1 MDKPVTTQKDLKAA
15 YKTMEA
21 DHFAPRM
28 EISFIDGD
36 DRQTLRYE
44 KVTWNI
50 GGEEKGL
57 RYGENPGQ
65 EAALYRLTGGNLA
78 LGDVQML
85 QPGRYLAS
93 VPELLQSGKHPGKTN
108 VTDTDNA
115 LNILRYL
122 MEKPTCVI
130 VKHNNPCGVATG
142 TTLAEAYFRANK
154 ADRLAAFGGAI
165 ALNRDCDLETAK
177 LIAQNYAEV
186 VVAPDFAPGVM
197 DVFAA
202 KKNLR
207 VFRIRNMA
215 RLTDFV
221 ARQVVDFKSLIDG
234 GVVVQTSFCAH
245 ARKPGD
251 FMPAYCHRKM
261 TDPATGAVSYKDYQ
275 IKRLPTAKEYEDLV
289 FGWLVEAGV
298 TSNSVLYVKDGATVG
313 IGTGE
318 QDRVGV
324 AEIARD
330 KAYTKHADWIAWETY
345 GKPYND
351 LRLAFGEAE
360 GAKKQAEI
368 MERTRAEKGG
378 LPGCAMVSD
387 AFFPFRDGAE
397 VGIREGITSIVQPGG
412 AIRDWDVIDCCNAAN
427 VAMVFTGQRSFRH

>member
-1 MDKPVTTQKDLKAA
+1 MDNLETKKDLKAA
-15 YKTMEA
+15 YKTIEA

-28 EISFIDGD
+28 EISFIDGTS
-36 DRQTLRYE
+36 RQTLHYE
-44 KVTWNI
+44 KVTWTI

-65 EAALYRLTGGNLA
+65 EAALYRLADGNLV
-78 LGDVQML
+78 LGDVEML
-85 QPGRYLAS
+85 QAGRYLAS

-142 TTLAEAYFRANK
+142 TTLAEAYYRANK

-165 ALNRDCDLETAK
+165 ALNRDCDIETAK
-177 LIAQNYAEV
+177 LIVENYAEV

-197 DVFAA
+197 DIFAT

-221 ARQVVDFKSLIDG
+221 AKHVVDFKSLIDG
-234 GVVVQTSFCAH
+234 GIVVQTSFSAN
-245 ARKPGD
+245 ARKPSD
-251 FMPAYCHRKM
+251 FIPAYCHRKI
-261 TDPATGAVSYKDYQ
+261 TDKATGEVTYKDYQ
-275 IKRLPTAKEYEDLV
+275 IKRLPTEKEYEDLV

-298 TSNSVLYVKDGATVG
+298 TSNSVLYVKDGVTVG

-351 LRLAFGEAE
+351 LRLAFGEEE
-360 GAKKQAEI
+360 GSRKQAEI

-412 AIRDWDVIDCCNAAN
+412 ALRDWDVIDCCNAAN

>member
-1 MDKPVTTQKDLKAA
+1 MKDLKAA
-15 YKTMEA
+15 YRTIEA
-21 DHFAPRM
+21 DNFAPKM

-36 DRQTLRYE
+36 KRDTFQYE

-65 EAALYRLTGGNLA
+65 QAALYKLVNGNLV
-78 LGDVQML
+78 LGEVEML
-85 QPGRYLAS
+85 QAGQYLAS

-122 MEKPTCVI
+122 MEKPTAVI

-142 TTLAEAYFRANK
+142 STLAEAYFRANK

-165 ALNRDCDLETAK
+165 ALNRECDMETAR
-177 LIAQNYAEV
+177 LIIENYAEV
-186 VVAPDFAPGVM
+186 VVAPDFKEGVM
-197 DVFAA
+197 DLFAT

-207 VFRIRNMA
+207 VFRIKNMS
-215 RLTDFV
+215 RLTEFV
-221 ARQVVDFKSLIDG
+221 AKHVVDFKSLIDG
-234 GVVVQTSFCAH
+234 GIVAQTSFSAD
-245 ARKPGD
+245 ARRVED
-251 FMPAYCHRKM
+251 LMPAYCNRKI
-261 TDPATGAVSYKDYQ
+261 TNKETGEVAFEEHK
-275 IKRLPTAKEYEDLV
+275 IKRLPTAAEYEDLL

-298 TSNSVLYVKDGATVG
+298 TSNSVLYVKDGVTVG

-330 KAYTKHADWIAWETY
+330 KAYTKHADWISWEKY
-345 GKPYND
+345 QKPYND
-351 LRLAFGEAE
+351 LRLVFGEE
-360 GAKKQAEI
+360 DGAKKQAEI

-378 LPGCAMVSD
+378 LIGCAMVSD

-412 AIRDWDVIDCCNAAN
+412 AIRDWDVIDCCNDNN

>member
-1 MDKPVTTQKDLKAA
+1 MKDLKEA
-15 YKTMEA
+15 YKTIEA

-28 EISFIDGD
+28 EISFIDGAS
-36 DRQTLRYE
+36 RQTFQYE

-65 EAALYRLTGGNLA
+65 EAALYRLVNGNLV
-78 LGDVQML
+78 LGDVEML
-85 QPGRYLAS
+85 QAGQYLAS

-122 MEKPTCVI
+122 MEKPTAVI

-142 TTLAEAYFRANK
+142 STLAEAYFRANK

-165 ALNRDCDLETAK
+165 ALNRECDMETAK
-177 LIAQNYAEV
+177 LIVENYAEV
-186 VVAPDFAPGVM
+186 VVAPDFKPGVM
-197 DVFAA
+197 DLFAT

-207 VFRIRNMA
+207 VFRIRNMS

-221 ARQVVDFKSLIDG
+221 AKHVVDFKSLIDG
-234 GVVVQTSFCAH
+234 GIVAQTSFSAN
-245 ARKPGD
+245 ARKPED
-251 FMPAYCHRKM
+251 FMPAYCNRKI
-261 TDPATGAVSYKDYQ
+261 TNKETGEVRFEEHKIA
-275 IKRLPTAKEYEDLV
+275 RLPSAKEYEDLV

-324 AEIARD
+324 
-330 KAYTKHADWIAWETY
+330 HADWIAWEKY
-345 GKPYND
+345 QKPYND
-351 LRLAFGEAE
+351 LRLVFGEE
-360 GAKKQAEI
+360 DGARKQAEI
-368 MERTRAEKGG
+368 MEQTKAEKGG

-412 AIRDWDVIDCCNAAN
+412 AIRDWDVIDCCNDAG

>member
-1 MDKPVTTQKDLKAA
+1 MKDLKEA
-15 YKTMEA
+15 YKTIEA
-21 DHFAPRM
+21 DHFAPSM
-28 EISFIDGD
+28 EISFIDGAN
-36 DRQTLRYE
+36 RQTFHYE

-65 EAALYRLTGGNLA
+65 EAALYKLVNGNLV
-78 LGDVQML
+78 LGDVEML
-85 QPGRYLAS
+85 QPGQFLAS

-122 MEKPTCVI
+122 MDKPCAVI

-142 TTLAEAYFRANK
+142 STLAEAYFRANK

-165 ALNRDCDLETAK
+165 ALNRDCDMETAK
-177 LIAQNYAEV
+177 LIVENYAEV

-197 DVFAA
+197 DLFAT

-207 VFRIRNMA
+207 VFRIKNMA

-221 ARQVVDFKSLIDG
+221 AKHVVDFKSLIDG
-234 GVVVQTSFCAH
+234 GIVAQTSFSAN
-245 ARKPGD
+245 ARKPED
-251 FMPAYCHRKM
+251 FMPAYCNRKI
-261 TDPATGAVSYKDYQ
+261 TNKATGEVTFEEHK

-324 AEIARD
+324 AEIQL
-330 KAYTKHADWIAWETY
+330 
-345 GKPYND
+345 PFND
-351 LRLAFGEAE
+351 LRLKFGEDD

-368 MERTRAEKGG
+368 MEQTKAEKGG

-387 AFFPFRDGAE
+387 AFFPFRDGLE
-397 VGIREGITSIVQPGG
+397 VGIRQGITSVVQPGG
-412 AIRDWDVIDCCNAAN
+412 AIRDWDVIDCAN
-427 VAMVFTGQRSFRH
+427 DAGVAMVFTGQRSFRH

>member
-1 MDKPVTTQKDLKAA
+1 MIDLKAA
-15 YKTMEA
+15 YRTIEA
-21 DHFAPRM
+21 DHFAPEM
-28 EISFIDGD
+28 EISFINGD
-36 DRQTLRYE
+36 SRQTLHYE

-50 GGEEKGL
+50 AGEKKGL

-65 EAALYRLTGGNLA
+65 EAALYRLINGNIV
-78 LGDVQML
+78 LGDVEML
-85 QPGRYLAS
+85 QSGATLAS
-93 VPELLQSGKHPGKTN
+93 LPELLQSGKHPGKTN
-108 VTDTDNA
+108 ITDTDNA

-122 MEKPTCVI
+122 MDKPTAVI

-142 TTLAEAYFRANK
+142 STLAEAYFRANK

-165 ALNRDCDLETAK
+165 ALNRSCDRETAE
-177 LIAQNYAEV
+177 LIIQNYAEV
-186 VVAPDFAPGVM
+186 VVAPEFAPGVM
-197 DVFAA
+197 DLFAT

-221 ARQVVDFKSLIDG
+221 ARHVVDFKSLIDG
-234 GVVVQTSFCAH
+234 GIVAQTSFSAN
-245 ARKPGD
+245 ARRPED
-251 FMPAYCHRKM
+251 LVPAYCHRKM
-261 TDPATGAVSYKDYQ
+261 TNKETGEVTYRDYQ
-275 IKRLPTAKEYEDLV
+275 IKRLPTAKEYEDLI

-298 TSNSVLYVKDGATVG
+298 TSNSVLYVKDGVTVG

-330 KAYTKHADWIAWETY
+330 KAYTKHADWLAWEAY
-345 GKPYND
+345 GKPFND
-351 LRLAFGEAE
+351 LRLAFGEE
-360 GAKKQAEI
+360 DGARKQAAI
-368 MERTRAEKGG
+368 MEQTRAEKGG
-378 LPGCAMVSD
+378 LVGCAMVSD

-397 VGIREGITSIVQPGG
+397 VGIREGITSIIQPGG
-412 AIRDWDVIDCCNAAN
+412 AIRDWDVIDCCNDAG

>member
-1 MDKPVTTQKDLKAA
+1 MKDLKAA
-15 YKTMEA
+15 YRTIEA
-21 DHFAPRM
+21 DNFAPKM

-36 DRQTLRYE
+36 KRDTFQYE

-65 EAALYRLTGGNLA
+65 QAALYKLVNGNLV
-78 LGDVQML
+78 LGEVEML
-85 QPGRYLAS
+85 QAGQYLAS

-122 MEKPTCVI
+122 MEKPTAVI

-142 TTLAEAYFRANK
+142 STLAEAYFRANK

-165 ALNRDCDLETAK
+165 ALNRECDMETAR
-177 LIAQNYAEV
+177 LIIENYAEV
-186 VVAPDFAPGVM
+186 VVAPDFKEGVM
-197 DVFAA
+197 DLFAT

-207 VFRIRNMA
+207 VFRIKNMS
-215 RLTDFV
+215 RLTEFV
-221 ARQVVDFKSLIDG
+221 AKHVVDFKSLIDG
-234 GVVVQTSFCAH
+234 GIVAQTSFSAD
-245 ARKPGD
+245 ARRVED
-251 FMPAYCHRKM
+251 LMPAYCNRKI
-261 TDPATGAVSYKDYQ
+261 TNKETGEVAFEEHK
-275 IKRLPTAKEYEDLV
+275 IKRLPTAAEYEDLL

-298 TSNSVLYVKDGATVG
+298 TSNSVLYVKDGVTVG

-330 KAYTKHADWIAWETY
+330 KA
-345 GKPYND
+345 
-351 LRLAFGEAE
+351 
-360 GAKKQAEI
+360 
-368 MERTRAEKGG
+368 
-378 LPGCAMVSD
+378 
-387 AFFPFRDGAE
+387 
-397 VGIREGITSIVQPGG
+397 
-412 AIRDWDVIDCCNAAN
+412 
-427 VAMVFTGQRSFRH
+427 

>member
-1 MDKPVTTQKDLKAA
+1 MKDLKEA
-15 YKTMEA
+15 YKTIET
-21 DHFAPRM
+21 DHFAPQM
-28 EISFIDGD
+28 EISFIDGAN
-36 DRQTLRYE
+36 RQTFRYE
-44 KVTWNI
+44 KVTWKI
-50 GGEEKGL
+50 AGEEKGL

-65 EAALYRLTGGNLA
+65 EAALYRLMIGNLA
-78 LGDVQML
+78 LGDVEL
-85 QPGRYLAS
+85 VQPGQYLAS
-93 VPELLQSGKHPGKTN
+93 APELLQSGKHPGKTN

-122 MEKPTCVI
+122 MDKPCAVI
-130 VKHNNPCGVATG
+130 VKHNNPCGVALG
-142 TTLAEAYFRANK
+142 STLAEAYFRANK

-177 LIAQNYAEV
+177 LIVQNYAEV

-197 DVFAA
+197 DVFAT

-215 RLTDFV
+215 RLADFV
-221 ARQVVDFKSLIDG
+221 AKRVIDFKSLIDG
-234 GVVVQTSFCAH
+234 GLVAQTSFCAN
-245 ARKPGD
+245 ARKPAD
-251 FMPAYCHRKM
+251 FLPAYCNRKI
-261 TDPATGAVSYKDYQ
+261 TDKATGAVSFREYK
-275 IKRLPTAKEYEDLV
+275 INRLPTAREYDDLV

-298 TSNSVLYVKDGATVG
+298 TSNSVLYVKDGVTVG

-345 GKPYND
+345 GKPFND
-351 LRLAFGEAE
+351 LRLAFGEE
-360 GAKKQAEI
+360 DGARKQAAILEQ
-368 MERTRAEKGG
+368 TRAEKGG

-387 AFFPFRDGAE
+387 AFFPFRDGLE
-397 VGIREGITSIVQPGG
+397 VGIREGITSVVQPGG
-412 AIRDWDVIDCCNAAN
+412 AIRDWDVIDCANEAN